1 MHRGAYATP
10 FASPLG
16 DSMRGTRLKQ
26 MWQRLRAA
34 GCGEHE
40 HTITLCT
47 LRGPHSLRVLMAD
60 SAHACRVSINQWL
73 LGAVLDKI
81 AAVRAADPLLQ
92 ATSRPNPLQESDL
105 SPAHLGEPLIFCSS
119 CENTD
124 SVSASNDGRIAE
136 TGAGGPAN

>member
-1 MHRGAYATP
+1 MRGA
-10 FASPLG
+10 
-16 DSMRGTRLKQ
+16 RIKQ

-60 SAHACRVSINQWL
+60 SAHACRVSVNQWL

-92 ATSRPNPLQESDL
+92 ATSRRELLAEGDL
-105 SPAHLGEPLIFCSS
+105 SPAHLGEPLIFCPS

-124 SVSASNDGRIAE
+124 VVSPSNEGRIAE
-136 TGAGGPAN
+136 TGAGGPPN